1 MWLEIFFFIQ
11 LIASAAMTGIIW
23 IVQVAIYPLFAR
35 LKGAVFDD
43 YHNRYMKRVTF
54 VIAPIMFLEAT
65 SCAACL
71 LLGEWHEFILPAL
84 LLGIV
89 WGSTALIQV
98 PQHQRLTP
106 NTVSKLVLS
115 NWIRTAA
122 WTTRTA
128 ILFAYLI

>member
-65 SCAACL
+65 SC
-71 LLGEWHEFILPAL
+71 
-84 LLGIV
+84 
-89 WGSTALIQV
+89 
-98 PQHQRLTP
+98 
-106 NTVSKLVLS
+106 
-115 NWIRTAA
+115 
-122 WTTRTA
+122 
-128 ILFAYLI
+128 